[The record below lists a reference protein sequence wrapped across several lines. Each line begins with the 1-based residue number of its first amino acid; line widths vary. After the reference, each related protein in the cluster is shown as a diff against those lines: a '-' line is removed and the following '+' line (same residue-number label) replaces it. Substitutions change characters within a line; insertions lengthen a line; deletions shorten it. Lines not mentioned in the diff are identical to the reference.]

1 MARDSLKDPNVNHD
15 GWWSSPLN
23 EACRFGQLDVVK
35 LLINDYGIKISSY
48 DNTALCQ
55 ACEEARID
63 IVKYIISHPA
73 FDPEKCSKVFNS
85 ELDNI
90 EMVRLLF
97 EDKRFNQS
105 LNNNLIDKMRSGRKM
120 RGKIQTPR
128 YH

>member
-1 MARDSLKDPNVNHD
+1 M
-15 GWWSSPLN
+15 
-23 EACRFGQLDVVK
+23 
-35 LLINDYGIKISSY
+35 
-48 DNTALCQ
+48 Q
-55 ACEEARID
+55 ACEEGRID

-105 LNNNLIDKMRSGRKM
+105 FNNNLIDKMRSGRKM
-120 RGKIQTPR
+120 RWQNPNSTLSLGSPAAVRPTNISPMLS
-128 YH
+128 YLLSI